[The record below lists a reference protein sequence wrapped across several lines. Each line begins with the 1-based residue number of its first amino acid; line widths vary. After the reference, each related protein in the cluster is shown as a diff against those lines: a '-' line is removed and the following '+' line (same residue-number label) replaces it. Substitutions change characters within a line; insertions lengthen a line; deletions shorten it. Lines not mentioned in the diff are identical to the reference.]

1 MRTQAELRKF
11 VRTSPEFRRLSPLR
25 ILLTSRLGKE
35 NSHEKKIEVKKV
47 EGNGEFEEV
56 EDHKKAL
63 ADHIKKQME
72 ERDNVKETVKSLDAI
87 QHPADI
93 LQVEG
98 RLHRLEDIIVAL
110 QEEELP
116 VLPEYQEKV
125 KELGEHL
132 S

>member
-1 MRTQAELRKF
+1 M
-11 VRTSPEFRRLSPLR
+11 PL
-25 ILLTSRLGKE
+25 
-35 NSHEKKIEVKKV
+35 EKKIEVKKV

-87 QHPADI
+87 QHAADI

-132 S
+132 HK